1 VTKIVRD
8 KKIQIDGL
16 KNIVDKAYYRVT
28 KKNETWV
35 RQDKRSLES
44 MTANEKRKHP
54 RIKIYHPISF
64 VGMDEDGNIIEQH
77 MGVALD
83 ISQGG
88 ILVESLQEVESVL
101 LALSAV
107 DSNNEFI
114 EIKGEVAY
122 SNMHPT
128 GKFRTGIRFQSSP
141 AENIQFAKRIVRAY
155 HYQGRKSSK
164 N

>member
-1 VTKIVRD
+1 
-8 KKIQIDGL
+8 
-16 KNIVDKAYYRVT
+16 
-28 KKNETWV
+28 
-35 RQDKRSLES
+35 

-64 VGMDEDGNIIEQH
+64 VGMDEDGNVIEQH

-88 ILVESLQEVESVL
+88 ILVESLQEVKSVL
-101 LALSAV
+101 LVLSAV
-107 DSNNEFI
+107 DRNNEFI
-114 EIKGEVAY
+114 EIKGEVAN
-122 SNMHPT
+122 SNRHQT
-128 GKFRTGIRFQSSP
+128 GKFRTGIRFQNNP

-155 HYQGRKSSK
+155 HYQGRKSPQ